1 VTSGAGAVPVVITV
15 GDACDGDAGGGEAGG
30 VDGDMAG
37 APVGAGGVPND
48 ESSNFGVSV
57 TGSSINW

>member
-1 VTSGAGAVPVVITV
+1 MTV

-30 VDGDMAG
+30 VDGDMSG
-37 APVGAGGVPND
+37 APVGAGEVPND